1 MGMFAALQAAG
12 SGMNVFK
19 TWIDATANN
28 IANQNSTT
36 ALTPGA
42 DAFKSELVIAQANED
57 PSNPGA
63 HVVQLS
69 HSTDEA
75 GREYDPQSPLADPAT
90 GEVKKSNVDMGTEM
104 VNLVAAQ
111 RGFQANVSVLQQA
124 RDAYQA
130 ALRLH

>member
-1 MGMFAALQAAG
+1 MVTRGFAQRGLF
-12 SGMNVFK
+12 V
-19 TWIDATANN
+19 
-28 IANQNSTT
+28 
-36 ALTPGA
+36 L
-42 DAFKSELVIAQANED
+42 D
-57 PSNPGA
+57 P
-63 HVVQLS
+63 V
-69 HSTDEA
+69 
-75 GREYDPQSPLADPAT
+75 T